1 MTKILVVDD
10 EPPVR
15 KLLQEML
22 EVEGHEVIIAS
33 GGAEALALFD
43 KQTFDAVFT
52 DIGMSGMDGWELAR
66 QLRARDERLPLAVI
80 TGWGEIISDQA
91 RMAAQ
96 VDWVLTKPFSLDQIA
111 DIAAEATQRRAQQ
124 HENSP
129 AEDREGW
136 TRRLT

>member
-33 GGAEALALFD
+33 GGAEALRLFD
-43 KQTFDAVFT
+43 GQTFDAVFT

-66 QLRARDERLPLAVI
+66 QLRARDEKLPLAVI

-91 RMAAQ
+91 RAAAQ

-111 DIAAEATQRRAQQ
+111 DIAAEVTQRRAQQ

-129 AEDREGW
+129 AED
-136 TRRLT
+136 